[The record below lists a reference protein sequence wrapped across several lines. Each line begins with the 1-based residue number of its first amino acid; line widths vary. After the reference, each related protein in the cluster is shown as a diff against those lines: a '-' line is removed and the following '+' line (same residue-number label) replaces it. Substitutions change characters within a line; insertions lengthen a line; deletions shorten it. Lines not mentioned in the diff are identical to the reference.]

1 MRGVSFERNSV
12 NDSGVIAQELE
23 LVAPELVTTDEE
35 GYKAVAYSH
44 VIGYLIEAVKHLKEE
59 VETLKGNN

>member
-44 VIGYLIEAVKHLKEE
+44 VS
-59 VETLKGNN
+59 